1 MKKYFLIITA
11 LLFCVIYANAD
22 SDADSL
28 VRISGLYPGDYRIMS
43 GFEFK
48 EYEPSSIGLETKVN
62 AEIAEVISKDKKA
75 NNTKPYA
82 IVGHSQ
88 GGVRALAYAKM
99 LKEQNPEEYKRLN
112 AVITVSGIDRGLK
125 ALDGGFAPFLSRFN
139 EDVCILKDGVVGIID
154 AAPILSAIGITAGAI
169 ALCVNSN
176 EIKEKLKEFS
186 PIMNYVGCAVAGGTE
201 QQLKEI
207 YDMMPKSS
215 FINKNVAKT
224 QAVKYKVQ
232 TGTKKV
238 WYWDYKKVL
247 GVKIYYYTYR
257 NEPVYKTMTAYKD
270 VPLFDS
276 NLPVGYIVGG
286 DNNTLGMAP
295 NESQIREGVKW
306 SKVAFRTAQAIHIA
320 RCVGVAG
327 LFTGSVKFASDC
339 ENAANWLDDVDGQI
353 CDLLGSDEND
363 GLVAKESQYY
373 PKTFYNPKT
382 KKEEVLHT
390 EVLGDEECGYIE
402 HKEYN
407 HENIN
412 PETNE
417 TIQNEIVKLLENL
430 KQKKEKK

>member
-28 VRISGLYPGDYRIMS
+28 VNISGLYPGNYRILY
-43 GFEFK
+43 GFDFER
-48 EYEPSSIGLETKVN
+48 YEPSSIGLETKVN
-62 AEIAEVISKDKKA
+62 AEIAKVISDDKKA
-75 NNTKPYA
+75 NYTKPYA

-99 LKEQNPEEYKRLN
+99 LKEQNPEEYNRLK
-112 AVITVSGIDRGLK
+112 AVITVSGIDKGLK
-125 ALDGGFAPFLSRFN
+125 ALNGGFSPFLSRFN
-139 EDVCILKDGVVGIID
+139 EDVCILKDGVIGVID
-154 AAPILSAIGITAGAI
+154 AAPVLSTIALGVGAI
-169 ALCVNSN
+169 ALCKNSN
-176 EIKEKLKEFS
+176 EIKAKLTEFS
-186 PIMNYVGCAVAGGTE
+186 PIINYVSCAVSGGTE
-201 QQLKEI
+201 SQLKEI

-276 NLPVGYIVGG
+276 NLPVAYIVGA
-286 DNNTLGMAP
+286 DNNTLGMAD

-320 RCVGVAG
+320 RCCGVIG

-339 ENAANWLDDVDGQI
+339 DNAAKWLDDVDGQI
-353 CDLLGSDEND
+353 CDLLGSDYND

-373 PKTFYNPKT
+373 PQTFYNPKT
-382 KKEEVLHT
+382 GKTENVHTRVLDIN
-390 EVLGDEECGYIE
+390 GAGYIE

-407 HENIN
+407 HKNIAPGDN
-412 PETNE
+412 PR
-417 TIQNEIVKLLENL
+417 IQNEIIWLLESI
-430 KQKKEKK
+430 K